1 MYLSLSSNM
10 WGVGLSVGFCQISM
24 SLGGRTQSTRA
35 RMVSSTAKAVEFTV
49 LTHNSE
55 TVANWDTITQVD
67 DLLSD

>member
-1 MYLSLSSNM
+1 M
-10 WGVGLSVGFCQISM
+10 WGVGLSVGFCQICM
-24 SLGGRTQSTRA
+24 SLGGRTVKQSQTTLA

-55 TVANWDTITQVD
+55 TVVNWDTITQVD